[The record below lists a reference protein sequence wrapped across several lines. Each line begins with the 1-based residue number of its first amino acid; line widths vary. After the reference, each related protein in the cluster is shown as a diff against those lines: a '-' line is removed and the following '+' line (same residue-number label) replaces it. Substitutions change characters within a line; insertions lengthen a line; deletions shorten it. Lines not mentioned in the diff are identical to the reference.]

1 MAFISGFLGIGTVT
15 GSTLV
20 EPAGGGYARVPC
32 TMTTL
37 VDGAASLDAQADFG
51 VPRTQWGTA
60 LTSWAMFDAD
70 GAQWWFGNFA
80 APINADA
87 AQTNGQRVTILA
99 NAISI
104 QFATT
109 TP

>member
-1 MAFISGFLGIGTVT
+1 MAFINGFLGIGTLT
-15 GSTLV
+15 GTTLT
-20 EPAGGGYARVPC
+20 EPSGGGYARVPF
-32 TMTTL
+32 TITTL
-37 VDGAASLDAQADFG
+37 VSGQASLDAQADFG
-51 VPRTQWGTA
+51 TPLTQWGTA
-60 LTSWAMFDAD
+60 LTSWAMFDSA
-70 GAQWWFGNFA
+70 GAQWWFGNFT